1 MYFNIKD
8 TEKQKTFK
16 NELKKKIFIWN
27 LIFRKLKKKIKIK
40 NLWNEF

>member
-16 NELKKKIFIWN
+16 NELKKKNFFIWN

-40 NLWNEF
+40 NL

>member
-8 TEKQKTFK
+8 TEKQKTFISK
-16 NELKKKIFIWN
+16 NELKKNFFIWN

-40 NLWNEF
+40 NL

>member
-8 TEKQKTFK
+8 TEKQKTFISK
-16 NELKKKIFIWN
+16 NELKKKIFFIWN

-40 NLWNEF
+40 NL

>member
-16 NELKKKIFIWN
+16 NELKKKIFFIWN
-27 LIFRKLKKKIKIK
+27 LIFRKLKKKNK
-40 NLWNEF
+40 N